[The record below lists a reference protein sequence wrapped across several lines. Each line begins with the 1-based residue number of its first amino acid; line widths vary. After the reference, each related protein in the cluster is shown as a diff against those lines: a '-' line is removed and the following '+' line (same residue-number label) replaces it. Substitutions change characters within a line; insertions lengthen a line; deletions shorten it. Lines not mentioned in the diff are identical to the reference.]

1 MADLG
6 ILGQT
11 LDGGTLNT
19 LAPNASQEEQIAA
32 LNDIIRRLNSMLK
45 TQSYS
50 DSESK
55 RYVQGYSE
63 GRWPGGDFGIALS
76 KPGDDVFSVDFGDLL
91 YAWDFSTNTQY
102 YYDIDSGKLAL
113 MVGQMEDKN
122 MAFKT
127 FDTDGT
133 PVGLFGQSPKD
144 RHAGD
149 WTVQPGRNVD
159 NDLKS

>member
-6 ILGQT
+6 ILGQQ

-19 LAPNASQEEQIAA
+19 LAPNASQEETIAA
-32 LNDIIRRLNSMLK
+32 LNDIIRRLNAMLK
-45 TQSYS
+45 TQVYS

-55 RYVQGYSE
+55 RYIQGFAE
-63 GRWPGGDFGIALS
+63 GRWPGGDFGIAIS
-76 KPGDDVFSVDFGDLL
+76 KPGADVFSSEFDELL

-102 YYDIDSGKLAL
+102 YYDINSGKIAL
-113 MVGQMEDKN
+113 MVGQMEDQN

-127 FDTDGT
+127 FDIDGV

-144 RHAGD
+144 RHPGD
-149 WTVQPGRNVD
+149 WTVKRGRNVD
-159 NDLKS
+159 NDLKA

>member
-1 MADLG
+1 MG
-6 ILGQT
+6 PGLGQS

-19 LAPNASQEEQIAA
+19 LAPNATQEDTIAS

-45 TQSYS
+45 TQVYS

-55 RYVQGYSE
+55 RYVQGFAAD
-63 GRWPGGDFGIALS
+63 RWPGGDFGIALS
-76 KPGDDVFSVDFGDLL
+76 KPGDNVFDVDFEDLL

-102 YYDIDSGKLAL
+102 YYDIDSGKIAL
-113 MVGQMEDKN
+113 MVGQMEDRN

-127 FDTDGT
+127 FDTDGV

-144 RHAGD
+144 RHPGD
-149 WTVQPGRNVD
+149 WTVKPGRNVD
-159 NDLKS
+159 DDLKA